1 MATSIR
7 ISFDEY
13 LRLPDDGRRY
23 ELSEG
28 ELLMVPSPAP
38 QRNLIRQRIAMDLIQ
53 FVKAHDLGIVLEEM
67 DFRLAPETVRNPDVA
82 FVTKDAVAKI
92 DLERSPI
99 EGAPALAIE
108 VISPR
113 NRADETVK
121 KVHQYLD
128 AGCRSVWLV
137 YRTLRLVEIHF
148 RSNSMPQ
155 RRDIREPDEV
165 TDPGL
170 LPGFSISLPYIFDD
184 RR

>member
-1 MATSIR
+1 MATSTR
-7 ISFDEY
+7 ISFDDY

-23 ELSEG
+23 ELNEG

-38 QRNLIRQRIAMDLIQ
+38 QHNLIRQRIAMDLMQ
-53 FVKAHDLGIVLEEM
+53 FVKARDLGIILEEM
-67 DFRLAPETVRNPDVA
+67 DFRLGPNTVLNPDIAYVTKETVVR
-82 FVTKDAVAKI
+82 I

-99 EGAPALAIE
+99 DGAPARAIE

-128 AGCRSVWLV
+128 AGSRSVWLV
-137 YRTLRLVEIHF
+137 YRTLRLIEIHF
-148 RSNSMPQ
+148 RKDSIPQ
-155 RRDIREPDEV
+155 RRDIREPDRL
-165 TDPGL
+165 TDSSV

-184 RR
+184 QR

>member
-7 ISFDEY
+7 VSFDDY
-13 LRLPDDGRRY
+13 LRLPDDGPRY

-28 ELLMVPSPAP
+28 ELLMVPSLAP
-38 QRNLIRQRIAMDLIQ
+38 QHNLIRQRIAMELIQ
-53 FVKAHDLGIVLEEM
+53 FVKTHDLGIVLEEM
-67 DFRLAPETVRNPDVA
+67 DFRLGSEIVRNPDVA
-82 FVTKDAVAKI
+82 FVTKQAVVKI

-113 NRADETVK
+113 NRADDTVK

-137 YRTLRLVEIHF
+137 YRTLRLIEIHF
-148 RSNSMPQ
+148 RANSVPQ
-155 RRDIREPDEV
+155 RRDIREPDEA
-165 TDPGL
+165 TEPGL

-184 RR
+184 QR

>member
-1 MATSIR
+1 VATSTR
-7 ISFDEY
+7 ISFDDY
-13 LRLPDDGRRY
+13 LRLPDGGPRY
-23 ELSEG
+23 ELNEG
-28 ELLMVPSPAP
+28 ELFIVPSPAP
-38 QRNLIRQRIAMDLIQ
+38 HHNLVRQRIAMDLMQ
-53 FVKAHDLGIVLEEM
+53 FVKAHDLGIILEEM
-67 DFRLAPETVRNPDVA
+67 DFRLGPETVRNPDVA
-82 FVTKDAVAKI
+82 FVTKEMVAKI

-113 NRADETVK
+113 NRADDTVK

-148 RSNSMPQ
+148 RANSMPQ
-155 RRDIREPDEV
+155 RRDIREPNEIS
-165 TDPGL
+165 DPA

-184 RR
+184 LR